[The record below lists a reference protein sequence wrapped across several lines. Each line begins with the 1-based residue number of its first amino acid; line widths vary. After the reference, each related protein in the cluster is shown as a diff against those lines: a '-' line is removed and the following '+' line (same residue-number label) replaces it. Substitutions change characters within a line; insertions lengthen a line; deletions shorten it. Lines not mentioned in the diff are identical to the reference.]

1 MSRGVRA
8 VPLADL
14 CESVDYGITTSASVE
29 GNGPQLLRIT
39 DIVPPAID
47 WQRVPRCDI
56 DDNRA
61 SRFAL
66 RKDDIVVARTGA
78 TVGYAKRVRDLPGP
92 VVFASY
98 LVRFR
103 VDASH
108 DIRYVGHV
116 VESARFK
123 EWVAREAGGAAQP
136 NASASTLG
144 RYPVPLPPL
153 PEQRRIGRLLSAFDE
168 LIAINERRIELLE
181 DLARSLYREW
191 FVRFRFPGAMQGE
204 LVDSEVGRIPAAWP
218 VESLGSVCSSIGA
231 GNTPR
236 RSDPTNWEN
245 GTVDWFTTGE
255 LRDGPL
261 TTSTERVAWK
271 PSLRLFEPPTILM
284 AIYGSPTVGRLGWV
298 THTCSCNQAALALRT
313 NQVPEAQEWL
323 WHLLMSL
330 RPRFNGMAQGAA
342 QQNISKDKVTNT
354 FVAVPPPGI
363 IARFAERAGPL
374 RALSHELH
382 AENARLAATRDLL
395 LLRLVTGRLDISDV
409 DLGDLLPQEPPP

>member
-1 MSRGVRA
+1 MSHDLRA

-39 DIVPPAID
+39 DIVPPSID

-56 DDNRA
+56 DDRKA

-66 RKDDIVVARTGA
+66 REGDIVIARTGA
-78 TVGYAKRVRDLPGP
+78 TVGYAKRVRNLPGA

-108 DIRYVGHV
+108 DARYVGYV
-116 VESARFK
+116 VESAQFK

-153 PEQRRIGRLLSAFDE
+153 PAQRRIGGLLSAFDE

-191 FVRFRFPGAMQGE
+191 FVRFRFPDHGDAALHDSVHGGVPSGWDIARLGDVATLRYGKALPARSRRPGTVAVVSSAGVIGE
-204 LVDSEVGRIPAAWP
+204 HDEALVEAPGIVLGRKGNVGSVWWIDRPFFPIDTTYF
-218 VESLGSVCSSIGA
+218 VESDLPIGLLY
-231 GNTPR
+231 
-236 RSDPTNWEN
+236 WQ
-245 GTVDWFTTGE
+245 
-255 LRDGPL
+255 LRDMAFIDSHAAVPGLSREQAYGLPVIVPPEAL
-261 TTSTERVAWK
+261 ARRFDSTHRACFD
-271 PSLRLFEPPTILM
+271 SMSGLRST
-284 AIYGSPTVGRLGWV
+284 
-298 THTCSCNQAALALRT
+298 NAALA
-313 NQVPEAQEWL
+313 
-323 WHLLMSL
+323 
-330 RPRFNGMAQGAA
+330 
-342 QQNISKDKVTNT
+342 
-354 FVAVPPPGI
+354 
-363 IARFAERAGPL
+363 RA
-374 RALSHELH
+374 
-382 AENARLAATRDLL
+382 RDLL
-395 LLRLVTGRLDISDV
+395 LPRLVTGRLDISDV
-409 DLGDLLPQEPPP
+409 DLGDLLTEEIAA